1 MIAVA
6 ESVESSLSTPLELLS
21 TQLVRLSEQ
30 RGSTPVLIT
39 PSHLTL
45 RNKFFVELVK
55 SLSTITNRPIR
66 IDWYRPVPSVASVVT
81 DLLAKWRVVNTNRS
95 IGSVAGPTQ
104 PLGMMQIT
112 ASLGRPGGIHRDL
125 VVGWCNAPLPL
136 PPWAT
141 PIELNS

>member
-6 ESVESSLSTPLELLS
+6 ESVESSFSPPLDLLS

-39 PSHLTL
+39 PPHLTL
-45 RNKFFVELVK
+45 RNRFFVELVK
-55 SLSTITNRPIR
+55 SLATITNRPIR
-66 IDWYRPVPSVASVVT
+66 IDWYRPVPSVSSVVT
-81 DLLAKWRVVNTNRS
+81 DLFANWRVVCTNRS
-95 IGSVAGPTQ
+95 IGSVAGPAHK
-104 PLGMMQIT
+104 LGMMQIT
-112 ASLGRPGGIHRDL
+112 ASLSRPGGIHRDL

-141 PIELNS
+141 PIELSS